1 MESYKMGKV
10 YCANNNKK
18 KAGVTIRI
26 DFKTKIFT
34 GNKEEHS

>member
-1 MESYKMGKV
+1 MFLE
-10 YCANNNKK
+10 NRNKK
-18 KAGVTIRI
+18 KAGVTIII

>member
-1 MESYKMGKV
+1 MFLAS
-10 YCANNNKK
+10 NNKK